1 MPLPTSIAE
10 VITHLELIVEESLHR
25 DEREGYFASL
35 YLRVTREIKNK
46 INANYFDDNQRMEEL
61 DVVFANRY
69 LTAYCQYK
77 NHKGCTDSWRQSFEL
92 CAHWPP
98 LVLQHLLLG
107 MNAHIGLDL
116 GIAAATVCPSESIH
130 SLHGDFDK
138 INQVLAGLVETV
150 RNEIAEVW
158 PLLKPINKLAGTLEE
173 GIADFSMQIARDA
186 AWQVALNY
194 AELNTDVQKENY
206 IALRDRSVAGFGQK
220 LASPGVVLSS
230 LIVGLRAFE
239 RGSVRKKIEVLNGR

>member
-25 DEREGYFASL
+25 SEREGYFASL

-46 INANYFDDNQRMEEL
+46 INAKFFEDNQRMEQL

-69 LTAYCQYK
+69 LMAYCQYK
-77 NHKGCTDSWRQSFEL
+77 SRKGCSDSWHQSFEL
-92 CAHWPP
+92 CEHWPP

-138 INQVLAGLVETV
+138 INQILAALVETA
-150 RNEIAEVW
+150 RNEITEVW
-158 PLLKPINKLAGTLEE
+158 PLLKPINNMAGKLEE
-173 GIADFSMQIARDA
+173 GVADFSIQRARDA
-186 AWQVALNY
+186 AWQVALTY
-194 AELNTDVQKENY
+194 ATLTTDVQRENY
-206 IALRDRSVAGFGQK
+206 ITLRDRAVAGFGQK
-220 LASPGVVLSS
+220 LASPGVLLSG

-239 RGSVRKKIEVLNGR
+239 QGSVRRKIEVLNGR